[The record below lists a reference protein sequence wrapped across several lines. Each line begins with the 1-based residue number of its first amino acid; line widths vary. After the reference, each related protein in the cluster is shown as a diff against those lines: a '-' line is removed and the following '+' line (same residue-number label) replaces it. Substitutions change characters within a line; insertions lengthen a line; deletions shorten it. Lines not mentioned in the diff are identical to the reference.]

1 MRSKSIVLILI
12 AAVCGTVAATGVS
25 QAIRSP
31 AAAPAVEQT
40 AKIFVAAKEIDIREA
55 FSAENIRL
63 EEWPKSKVP
72 EGAIIELAEIEGRY
86 SRTRLYEGEV
96 ILEKKLMSKDEV
108 GSHEITIPPGYRVKS
123 VQVSMESAVSNLV
136 MPGSRVDVLVFLKEG
151 NEVAKTGAYTIL
163 ENVRVFAVNDK
174 VNREISE
181 DGQTLTAKTVS
192 LLVKPDQVEKL
203 LVASSVG
210 RLELSLRRPD
220 DETDEQDADDDMTA
234 LSELLRQGAESGV
247 EPVEKPQPP
256 RPAAENFAEFLR
268 QGGARA
274 AEPAPVVEANLP
286 TMLVMSPDG
295 VKQFRWTDPT
305 QLPEEVQEDFTG
317 ASAPIAPA
325 LPAPVAPDPTEGV
338 AAGPAVPEEAEEE
351 PSEGPKLTPQ

>member
-1 MRSKSIVLILI
+1 V
-12 AAVCGTVAATGVS
+12 V
-25 QAIRSP
+25 
-31 AAAPAVEQT
+31 VET

-55 FSAENIRL
+55 FTAENIRL
-63 EEWPKSKVP
+63 EEWPKGKVP

-96 ILEKKLMSKDEV
+96 ILTKKLMSKDEV

-151 NEVAKTGAYTIL
+151 DEVAKTGAYTIL

-220 DETDEQDADDDMTA
+220 DETDEENADDDMTA
-234 LSELLRQGAESGV
+234 LSELLRHGAESGV
-247 EPVEKPQPP
+247 EPAPAKPQPS
-256 RPAAENFAEFLR
+256 RPAAQNFAEFLR
-268 QGGARA
+268 QGGAPA
-274 AEPAPVVEANLP
+274 ADPAPDVVETNLP

-295 VKQFRWTDPT
+295 VKQFRWKDPN
-305 QLPEEVQEDFTG
+305 QLPEEVQETLTG
-317 ASAPIAPA
+317 PSTPIGPA
-325 LPAPVAPDPTEGV
+325 LPIPAVPDPTEGV
-338 AAGPAVPEEAEEE
+338 AAGPTAPAEAEEE
-351 PSEGPKLTPQ
+351 PTEGPK